1 MPISSVPICVTGA
14 TGFVAGEI
22 VGQLLAAGYAVVGT
36 TRDPARAWREGHV
49 TGLPGA
55 SDRLEL
61 VAADLMRPGAFD
73 DVVAGSEYV
82 IHTASPYLTDVAD
95 PQRDLIDPAVQG
107 TLSVLEAAAK
117 SGSVK
122 RVVLTSSFAAITD
135 EPDGSLLD
143 ESVWN
148 TKSTL
153 KRNPYY
159 LSKALAE
166 RAAWQFMEEKEPGFD
181 LVVINPPFILGPS
194 LIPQLNTSARVIVGL
209 TNGVWPGVVDIQWLV
224 ADVRDVARAH
234 VLAIETPAAWGRY
247 LTGAEVR
254 SMRQVI
260 EVLEANGWGE
270 KYRLPSFPLDNGFGT
285 IIMKLFSRLQKPGAG
300 SYVRTH
306 VGGEFRIDNSKVRRE
321 LGIEFRDPDQTI
333 LDTMLDLEKW
343 GHLGR

>member
-1 MPISSVPICVTGA
+1 MPISSRPICVTGA

-22 VGQLLAAGYAVVGT
+22 VAQLLAAGYEVVGT

-49 TGLPGA
+49 TGVPGA

-82 IHTASPYLTDVAD
+82 IHTASPYQTDVAD

-107 TLSVLEAAAK
+107 TLSILEAAAK
-117 SGSVK
+117 AGTVK
-122 RVVLTSSFAAITD
+122 RVVLTSSFTAITD

-159 LSKALAE
+159 LSKTQAE
-166 RAAWQFMEEKEPGFD
+166 RAAWQFMEDQQPRFD
-181 LVVINPPFILGPS
+181 LVVINPSYVFGPS
-194 LIPQLNTSARVIVGL
+194 LIPQLNTSARVITGL
-209 TNGVWPGVVDIQWLV
+209 TNGVWPGVVDIQWV
-224 ADVRDVARAH
+224 VVDVRDVATAHIRAME
-234 VLAIETPAAWGRY
+234 VTSASGRY
-247 LTGAEVR
+247 LTGAAVR
-254 SMRQVI
+254 SLRQV
-260 EVLEANGWGE
+260 VDLLKANGWGE
-270 KYRLPSFPLDNGFGT
+270 KYRLPSIRLDNAVGT
-285 IIMKLFSRLQKPGAG
+285 FLVGIVALFQKPGTR
-300 SYVRTH
+300 SYLKTH

-333 LDTMLDLEKW
+333 LDTMTDLEKW
-343 GHLGR
+343 GHLGK